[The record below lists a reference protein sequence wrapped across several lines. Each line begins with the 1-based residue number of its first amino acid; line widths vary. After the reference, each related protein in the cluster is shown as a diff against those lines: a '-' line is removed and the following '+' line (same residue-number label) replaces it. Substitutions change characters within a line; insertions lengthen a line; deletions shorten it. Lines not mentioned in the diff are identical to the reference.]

1 MPAGQNKRSQH
12 NQVPSGANTSGNTP
26 PPDPL
31 DVRVLAK
38 PTPLAGCSE
47 PGSESFSHLAR
58 QEFDDMELN
67 LTSVVATI
75 KQAHDNGPHAGNR
88 YISPEGPGMDM
99 LNTLA
104 LIAHQRR
111 NTNQRNQVPYAPRT
125 DPSATMAQEIITAF
139 PNPKDAV
146 LTVAT
151 HLESVARLNQKAG
164 VTLNMAHEVRN
175 LEALLS
181 VIYGDRFAEFKVV
194 EQERMQAAQQ
204 QQQQEAQQQAEA
216 ARQTQLEQDLLFE
229 GRELL
234 LTKHRRSLD
243 KTKTNVVEK
252 NLRDV
257 RRAENKNDRTLG
269 RNERLA
275 SRASKARNRANARRQ
290 RRDRSTWLTRWA
302 WKRLASRAE
311 KKATKRETIYTAD
324 NTLRASRIREAATAS
339 LSRNEHYS
347 ATVKR
352 LSEQRIATIIHDHS
366 LRKLRM
372 NEKRRELMT
381 RGVHTAEAK
390 RRASILDDQDE
401 KLITAKAVRIARN
414 QAARSGYRPHLDEDR
429 S

>member
-1 MPAGQNKRSQH
+1 MPAGQNRRSQH

-58 QEFDDMELN
+58 QEFDDMESSLA
-67 LTSVVATI
+67 SVVATI
-75 KQAHDNGPHAGNR
+75 KQAHDNGPHASNR

-104 LIAHQRR
+104 LVAHQRR
-111 NTNQRNQVPYAPRT
+111 TANQRNQSPYTQRST
-125 DPSATMAQEIITAF
+125 PSATMAQEIITAF

-146 LTVAT
+146 LTVAS

-164 VTLNMAHEVRN
+164 VTLDMAHEIRN

-181 VIYGDRFAEFKVV
+181 ALYGDRFAEFKTV
-194 EQERMQAAQQ
+194 EQERMQTAQQ
-204 QQQQEAQQQAEA
+204 QRHEEAQQQAEV
-216 ARQTQLEQDLLFE
+216 ARQAQLEQDLLFE

-234 LTKHRRSLD
+234 LAKHRRSLD

-275 SRASKARNRANARRQ
+275 NRASKARNRANARRQ
-290 RRDRSTWLTRWA
+290 RRDRSTWLTSWA
-302 WKRLASRAE
+302 WKRLAGRAE

-324 NTLRASRIREAATAS
+324 TALRASRLREAAAAS
-339 LSRNEHYS
+339 LTRSEHYF

-352 LSEQRIATIIHDHS
+352 LGERRIQSIIHEHS
-366 LRKLRM
+366 LRQLRIQ
-372 NEKRRELMT
+372 EKRHDLM
-381 RGVHTAEAK
+381 RQGVRAAEAK
-390 RRASILDDQDE
+390 HRASILNDQDE
-401 KLITAKAVRIARN
+401 KLITARAVQIAKS